1 MRVLLLLGVFLLTA
15 GCGNYLTLEEL
26 EEQALT
32 TGDWSA
38 VEKRERI
45 IAKRKA
51 RRALNCPAGYMAYCE
66 TMMANKKC
74 TCVNN
79 DIMASVLYGR

>member
-1 MRVLLLLGVFLLTA
+1 MGACLLTA
-15 GCGNYLTLEEL
+15 GCGHYASLEQL
-26 EEQALT
+26 EEQALV

-38 VEKRERI
+38 VEERERI

-51 RRALNCPAGYMAYCE
+51 RRAPTCPSGYMAYCE

-74 TCVNN
+74 TCVSKEN
-79 DIMASVLYGR
+79 MVGLLYGR